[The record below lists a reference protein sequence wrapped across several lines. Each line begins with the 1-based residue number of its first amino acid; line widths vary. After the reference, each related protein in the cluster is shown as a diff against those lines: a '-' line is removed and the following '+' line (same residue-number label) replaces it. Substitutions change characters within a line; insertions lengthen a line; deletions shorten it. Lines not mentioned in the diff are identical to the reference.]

1 MSELS
6 YLEKLLDGVE
16 VEWLPLAKVCRLING
31 RAYKQEELL
40 SKGKYPVLRVGN
52 FFTNQNWYYSD
63 LELDQDKYCDNGDL
77 LYAWSA
83 SFGPRI
89 WHGGKS
95 IYHYHIWKVVPDS
108 NLICKQFLYYLLQ
121 WDTKALKDA
130 HSTGSTMMHISK
142 TTIEKR
148 LVPIPC
154 PDNPEKSLAIQ
165 SEIVRILDKFT
176 ALTAELTAELNMRKK
191 QYNYYRDQL
200 LRFKEGEVEWRNLG
214 DTSLFEIA
222 NNGRKPVKASLR
234 IAGETP
240 YYGANNIQDYV
251 DGYTHDGEYVL
262 IAEDGSASLENYSIQ
277 YATGKFWANNHV
289 HVVRGKE
296 RVHSRFLYHYLCIVN
311 FLPFLTGGGR
321 AKLTKGQLIEI
332 PVPIPCPDN
341 PEKSLAIQS
350 EIVRIL
356 DTFTALT
363 AELSAELNMRK
374 KQYNYYRD
382 QLLSFKEGEVEWKTL
397 GEIGHFT
404 RGKRFV
410 KTDMLSEGYPCIHY
424 GEMYTYYN
432 VWTNKT
438 KSFVSQELA
447 SKLRVSEYVDVIIVA
462 AGETIEDIGKGTAWL
477 GKSNVVFHDACFS
490 YRCLLNPKYIAYFT
504 RTKIFHD
511 QIKKH
516 ISSGKISA
524 INANGLSKVKI
535 PMLSAKEQA
544 RIVEILDK
552 FDTLTNSITEGL
564 PREIELRQKQ
574 YEYYRDML
582 FSFPKPEVAE
592 A

>member
-108 NLICKQFLYYLLQ
+108 DFICKQFLYYLLQ

-154 PDNPEKSLAIQ
+154 PDTPEKSLAIQ

-176 ALTAELTAELNMRKK
+176 AITAELIAEL
-191 QYNYYRDQL
+191 
-200 LRFKEGEVEWRNLG
+200 
-214 DTSLFEIA
+214 T
-222 NNGRKPVKASLR
+222 
-234 IAGETP
+234 
-240 YYGANNIQDYV
+240 
-251 DGYTHDGEYVL
+251 
-262 IAEDGSASLENYSIQ
+262 
-277 YATGKFWANNHV
+277 
-289 HVVRGKE
+289 
-296 RVHSRFLYHYLCIVN
+296 
-311 FLPFLTGGGR
+311 
-321 AKLTKGQLIEI
+321 
-332 PVPIPCPDN
+332 
-341 PEKSLAIQS
+341 
-350 EIVRIL
+350 
-356 DTFTALT
+356 
-363 AELSAELNMRK
+363 AELNMRK

-382 QLLSFKEGEVEWKTL
+382 QLLSFKEGEVKWKTL
-397 GEIGHFT
+397 GEITEINTGQKPSEILDKAATFDYINAGT
-404 RGKRFV
+404 SRSGYTTMSNCDGDTVTTPSRGQGGIGFV
-410 KTDMLSEGYPCIHY
+410 GYQKTP
-424 GEMYTYYN
+424 
-432 VWTNKT
+432 
-438 KSFVSQELA
+438 F
-447 SKLRVSEYVDVIIVA
+447 
-462 AGETIEDIGKGTAWL
+462 WL
-477 GKSNVVFHDACFS
+477 GPLCYKIKSLNNEILINKFLFYTLQS
-490 YRCLLNPKYIAYFT
+490 RNRILLSLKKEGGVPAVN
-504 RTKIFHD
+504 KID
-511 QIKKH
+511 LAKLI
-516 ISSGKISA
+516 
-524 INANGLSKVKI
+524 I
-535 PMLSAKEQA
+535 PLPSLDEQK
-544 RIVEILDK
+544 RIVSLLDK

-574 YEYYRDML
+574 YEYYRDLL
-582 FSFPKPEVAE
+582 FSFPKPETVSN
-592 A
+592 